1 MDLGLDL
8 EGTIVVVTGAGG
20 QIGQVI
26 VEAFLKA
33 GCFVAAIDIDDSRLK
48 RQHDNLLPMECDT
61 TDERSVFSAW
71 SAVAMRFGSWPTVCV
86 CAAALD
92 LSFVKHHASITE
104 MSAEQFRKTLDVNVT
119 GTFITAKAW
128 LSHIPRADGSSL
140 VHLNS
145 DQNFSLIIIGSEAG
159 IMVVPGNP
167 DYASSKSAVQYG
179 LMLSLAPDAVRINPG
194 VRVNAICPGAVDTPM
209 FRNECADDKTGST
222 KWIESE
228 ATVASKRPVD
238 AEDVARQ
245 CLILASHRWSASTN
259 GQMIRLDGGKSG
271 RTQTSTDCLINAIRI
286 IHIFQQVAK
295 REATSVTMG
304 FGCGFDIY
312 PRLEATDSNIEKYGF
327 LIRST
332 ILKYEDV
339 YDDDSRHPEGRV
351 LDIAT
356 ESGSHFGTNYNL
368 SFLVGEIPRMPVDA
382 DRCNNYFL
390 RFSSKV
396 QRVAHSSS

>member
-194 VRVNAICPGAVDTPM
+194 
-209 FRNECADDKTGST
+209 
-222 KWIESE
+222 
-228 ATVASKRPVD
+228 
-238 AEDVARQ
+238 
-245 CLILASHRWSASTN
+245 
-259 GQMIRLDGGKSG
+259 
-271 RTQTSTDCLINAIRI
+271 
-286 IHIFQQVAK
+286 QVAK

>member
-194 VRVNAICPGAVDTPM
+194 
-209 FRNECADDKTGST
+209 
-222 KWIESE
+222 
-228 ATVASKRPVD
+228 
-238 AEDVARQ
+238 
-245 CLILASHRWSASTN
+245 
-259 GQMIRLDGGKSG
+259 
-271 RTQTSTDCLINAIRI
+271 
-286 IHIFQQVAK
+286 
-295 REATSVTMG
+295 
-304 FGCGFDIY
+304 
-312 PRLEATDSNIEKYGF
+312 KYGF

-390 RFSSKV
+390 RFSSKMAKLWFPD
-396 QRVAHSSS
+396 RVHFWHELAEGIPREKSDGYYGWDEVNKAEEELRQLTKDELS

>member
-194 VRVNAICPGAVDTPM
+194 LTQIDATTISFDSAPRFSGWPTAPAEPYILEVCKMAKLWFPDRVH
-209 FRNECADDKTGST
+209 FWHEL
-222 KWIESE
+222 
-228 ATVASKRPVD
+228 
-238 AEDVARQ
+238 AE
-245 CLILASHRWSASTN
+245 
-259 GQMIRLDGGKSG
+259 G
-271 RTQTSTDCLINAIRI
+271 
-286 IHIFQQVAK
+286 
-295 REATSVTMG
+295 
-304 FGCGFDIY
+304 
-312 PRLEATDSNIEKYGF
+312 
-327 LIRST
+327 
-332 ILKYEDV
+332 
-339 YDDDSRHPEGRV
+339 
-351 LDIAT
+351 
-356 ESGSHFGTNYNL
+356 
-368 SFLVGEIPRMPVDA
+368 IPREKSDGYYGWDEVNKA
-382 DRCNNYFL
+382 EEEL
-390 RFSSKV
+390 RQLTKDELS
-396 QRVAHSSS
+396 